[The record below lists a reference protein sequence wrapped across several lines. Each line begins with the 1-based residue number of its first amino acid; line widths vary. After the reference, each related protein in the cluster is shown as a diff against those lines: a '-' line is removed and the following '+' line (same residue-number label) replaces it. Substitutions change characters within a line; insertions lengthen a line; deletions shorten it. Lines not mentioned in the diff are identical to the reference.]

1 MNPAPQKK
9 QNSFLYLIIIALVI
23 SAGFLLWSRNAE
35 ISTKVS
41 LNTVIQE
48 AKDGKIEAIN
58 VVKNQLDITR
68 TDGSKEYAYKEG
80 SQDLYDLLDKGGVS
94 KDQVAQMKIE
104 VTPTESSDFWLNL
117 IMSAF
122 PIILIVA
129 VLAYMM
135 KQAQSSNNQAM
146 SFSKSKAKLY
156 DKEKGKTTFEDVAG
170 AEEAKQ
176 ELVEIVDFLK
186 NPGKY
191 LEIGAKIPKG
201 VLLVGSPGTGKT
213 LLARAVAGEAGVPF
227 FSISGSEF
235 VEMFVGVGASR
246 VRDLFKKAAR
256 NAPCIIFIDEIDAVG
271 RHRGAGVGG
280 GHDEREQTL
289 NQILTEMDG
298 FEKDTN
304 IIVMAAT
311 NRPDI
316 LDPALLRPGRFDR
329 RVVVDLPDL
338 SDRIAILKVHGRNKP
353 LSDNVDLEKIAK
365 HTPGFSGADLEN
377 LMNEAA
383 ILAARHNR
391 KTIVMDD
398 LEKSIEKVLMGPER
412 KSRVLNEKEK
422 KITAF
427 HEVGHAIVGHLTEN
441 CDPVQKISI
450 VSRGMALGVTWFV
463 PDEDKHL
470 YARAKFIDEM
480 ASLLGGYC
488 AEEVFFGDV
497 TTGASND
504 LEKATNIARRMVT
517 EYGMSDLGQV
527 IYGEKNHEVFIGRD
541 LGHTKNYSESMAQKI
556 DEAVKKYVDEAYK
569 RAKETITKNKK
580 TMEKIAAELI
590 EKETLSR
597 DEFLAHFDSPEKEL
611 EKEQKKDAEKKGKVA

>member
-1 MNPAPQKK
+1 MNDLKTPPKRT
-9 QNSFLYLIIIALVI
+9 NNFLYLIIIALVV
-23 SAGFLLWSRNAE
+23 SAGFLMWSKTE
-35 ISTKVS
+35 IPNTKIA
-41 LNTVIQE
+41 LNTFIEE
-48 AKDGKIEAIN
+48 AKKGEVDSIN
-58 VVKNQLDITR
+58 VMKDRLDVTR
-68 TDGSKEYAYKEG
+68 TDGSKQFVYKEDATSVMDMLEKAG
-80 SQDLYDLLDKGGVS
+80 MTKED
-94 KDQVAQMKIE
+94 VAKINIE
-104 VTPTESSDFWLNL
+104 VVPTDSNDFWLNL
-117 IMSAF
+117 FMSAF
-122 PIILIVA
+122 PILLIVG

-135 KQAQSSNNQAM
+135 KQAQGSNNQAM
-146 SFSKSKAKLY
+146 SFGKSKAKLY

-201 VLLVGSPGTGKT
+201 VLLVGQPGTGKT
-213 LLARAVAGEAGVPF
+213 LLARAVAGEADVPF

-338 SDRIAILKVHGRNKP
+338 PDRIKILAVHGRNKP
-353 LSDNVDLEKIAK
+353 LDTDVNLEKIAK

-383 ILAARHNR
+383 ILAARHSR
-391 KTIVMDD
+391 KKVVMND
-398 LEKSIEKVLMGPER
+398 LEQSIEKVVMGPER
-412 KSRVLNEKEK
+412 KSRVLNDKERE
-422 KITAF
+422 ITAY
-427 HEVGHAIVGHLTEN
+427 HEVGHAVVGHLTKN
-441 CDPVQKISI
+441 CDPVQKVSI
-450 VSRGMALGVTWFV
+450 ISRGMALGVTWFV

-470 YARAKFIDEM
+470 YSKAKFEDEM
-480 ASLLGGYC
+480 ASLLGGY
-488 AEEVFFGDV
+488 ASEEIFFGDL

-504 LEKATNIARRMVT
+504 LEKATGIARRMVT
-517 EYGMSDLGQV
+517 EYGMSELGPV

-541 LGHTKNYSESMAQKI
+541 LGHAKNYSEEKAAQI
-556 DEAVKKYVDEAYK
+556 DKYITEYITTAHK
-569 RAKETITKNKK
+569 RAKETITKNKDIMK
-580 TMEKIAAELI
+580 KIAAELI
-590 EKETLSR
+590 EKESLSR
-597 DEFLAHFDSPEKEL
+597 DEFLAFF
-611 EKEQKKDAEKKGKVA
+611 KKD